1 MLASKAMTL
10 GDRVAVLKPVANP
23 NESNLQQI
31 DTPQNLYL
39 RPSDVFV
46 AGFIGSPA
54 MNFLYAEIAAAGSDI
69 SAKIVGT
76 EHEIVLPTSETGENR
91 ALEGYKAKR
100 VVMGIRPEFFSISQT
115 PAENSSQIIPAE
127 ILVSELVGPDAYLHF
142 DMSTPE
148 VSLSEIASL
157 KDESETGKQ
166 FSRFVARVESS
177 SLPSCLNGVRFKI
190 AHQGLHFFDPD
201 TGLAIN

>member
-1 MLASKAMTL
+1 MIVSWWMLASKAMTL

-54 MNFLYAEIAAAGSDI
+54 MNFLYAEIAAAGSGI

-76 EHEIVLPTSETGENR
+76 EHEIVLPTNSRKPVRTGFFF
-91 ALEGYKAKR
+91 
-100 VVMGIRPEFFSISQT
+100 PE
-115 PAENSSQIIPAE
+115 P
-127 ILVSELVGPDAYLHF
+127 
-142 DMSTPE
+142 PE
-148 VSLSEIASL
+148 
-157 KDESETGKQ
+157 
-166 FSRFVARVESS
+166 
-177 SLPSCLNGVRFKI
+177 LPSLNESFRTRVQHIRNPSLNSF
-190 AHQGLHFFDPD
+190 A
-201 TGLAIN
+201 LA